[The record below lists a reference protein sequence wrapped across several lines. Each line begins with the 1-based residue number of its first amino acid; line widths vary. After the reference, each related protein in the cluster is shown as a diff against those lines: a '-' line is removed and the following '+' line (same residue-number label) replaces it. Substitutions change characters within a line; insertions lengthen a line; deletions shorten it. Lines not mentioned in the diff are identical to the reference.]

1 MQSWR
6 VDFGEL
12 SMDDLDSLEKLITTA
27 GALAVL
33 LVLVWRLPLL
43 LKLMLDFG
51 LAVQKEN
58 AETVRRC
65 CGHNRTVS
73 DVSSFQVNTD
83 ELGRAGPR
91 VEV

>member
-1 MQSWR
+1 
-6 VDFGEL
+6 
-12 SMDDLDSLEKLITTA
+12 MDDLLQLEKLITTA

-33 LVLVWRLPLL
+33 LVLAWRLPLL

-58 AETVRRC
+58 SETVRRC
-65 CGHNRTVS
+65 CGHRHTVS
-73 DVSSFQVNTD
+73 DVSSFHVSPQQ
-83 ELGRAGPR
+83 LGGAEPR